1 MPLDVKVNDPDEPV
15 IIEDEDEGVDAPEYD
30 DDGNLIR
37 IDHPDGSITI
47 SLNGK
52 MKEPDKDEN
61 EGWYANLAED
71 IEDGELS
78 RISDDI
84 IRGVEHDMMSRQE
97 WVDNLA
103 EGMKLLGL
111 RVDVPGVTGGVDG
124 APVEGMSK
132 VRHPLLLEAC
142 LGFQANA
149 RGELLPTDGPVKVRD
164 DNNYSTP
171 EDAEIADA
179 LEKDLNHYLTVTATE
194 YYPDTD
200 RMLFMFA
207 FSGIGIKKVYF
218 CPLRNRPLSE
228 RIDVE
233 DFIVNNLASDIE
245 NAHRATHRI
254 RMRPSVVKR
263 MQIIGAYR
271 DVELSQ
277 PAPIK
282 TDAAQEARHQIQG
295 VSSGNEYAEDRDRE
309 IYECYTELEIDG
321 YEHKKNGKITGLPVP
336 YRVTIDV
343 SSRQIL
349 SIVRN
354 FAEDTASLPVKN
366 KTFVK
371 YEMIPGLGFYPIG
384 FLNILGNTTN
394 ALTATWRELLDA
406 GMYANFPGFLYAKG
420 AGRQN
425 SNIFR
430 VPPGGGAPID
440 TQGMP
445 ITQSVMPLPYSA
457 GSMGPLMQHSENIS
471 TYAQRLGGTAQMPT
485 GEGRADAPVGTT
497 LALIEQQSKVLNSI
511 HKRMHSAQAEEF
523 QLLRECFKNNPD
535 SFWQTNRRP
544 AYPWDQEVFLKA
556 LENNNI
562 VPQADPNTSSHLQR
576 MAKTAALIE
585 LVGTN
590 PPLFD
595 LPAVARQ
602 ALKSYGWSNPDQFM
616 SQNDEEQPDPQA
628 EAQTALAQAAG
639 KEADAKMLLA
649 QAKVEEMQRGPGPEV
664 AAKDQ
669 INLQIKGL
677 DADLK
682 RQELQQKGADAQLDA
697 SNRKRDRE
705 SRERLS
711 AVNMAINLAKNPA
724 GIGIVNSVIRPGML
738 DNLENNERPI
748 DPTPGAL
755 VE

>member
-1 MPLDVKVNDPDEPV
+1 
-15 IIEDEDEGVDAPEYD
+15 
-30 DDGNLIR
+30 
-37 IDHPDGSITI
+37 
-47 SLNGK
+47 
-52 MKEPDKDEN
+52 
-61 EGWYANLAED
+61 
-71 IEDGELS
+71 
-78 RISDDI
+78 
-84 IRGVEHDMMSRQE
+84 
-97 WVDNLA
+97 
-103 EGMKLLGL
+103 
-111 RVDVPGVTGGVDG
+111 
-124 APVEGMSK
+124 
-132 VRHPLLLEAC
+132 
-142 LGFQANA
+142 
-149 RGELLPTDGPVKVRD
+149 
-164 DNNYSTP
+164 
-171 EDAEIADA
+171 
-179 LEKDLNHYLTVTATE
+179 
-194 YYPDTD
+194 
-200 RMLFMFA
+200 
-207 FSGIGIKKVYF
+207 
-218 CPLRNRPLSE
+218 
-228 RIDVE
+228 
-233 DFIVNNLASDIE
+233 
-245 NAHRATHRI
+245 
-254 RMRPSVVKR
+254 
-263 MQIIGAYR
+263 
-271 DVELSQ
+271 
-277 PAPIK
+277 
-282 TDAAQEARHQIQG
+282 
-295 VSSGNEYAEDRDRE
+295 
-309 IYECYTELEIDG
+309 
-321 YEHKKNGKITGLPVP
+321 
-336 YRVTIDV
+336 
-343 SSRQIL
+343 
-349 SIVRN
+349 
-354 FAEDTASLPVKN
+354 
-366 KTFVK
+366 
-371 YEMIPGLGFYPIG
+371 
-384 FLNILGNTTN
+384 
-394 ALTATWRELLDA
+394 
-406 GMYANFPGFLYAKG
+406 
-420 AGRQN
+420 
-425 SNIFR
+425 
-430 VPPGGGAPID
+430 
-440 TQGMP
+440 
-445 ITQSVMPLPYSA
+445 MPLPYSA